1 MEPPEGVVRLVLRRG
16 GALYAPQVGNDNVIR
31 EQLEDA
37 ARRGARPEKA
47 QAALAQVPRLFEEL
61 GALEGQLT
69 RATDDA
75 EATLQAAARHLVAAG
90 GKRIRPTVALLS
102 CGACG
107 GDMAAAVPFGVAA
120 ELTHSAT
127 LLHDDVIDDGP
138 IRRGMPASRVIWGN
152 TVSVL
157 AGDWLLTRSLE
168 ITAGHPAAARA
179 LPALLATMRRLVEG
193 EVKQLSLRGGFRATE
208 QDYFQVIEG
217 KTASLFG
224 WACAAGGWAA
234 GQDGDVPAALGRFG
248 EGIGTAFQL
257 VDDALDYAADPE
269 KLGKRLGADLV
280 EGKATLPLIR
290 ALVAEPPLRAR
301 LAPIADGADPTDEIC
316 LEVIAAVKRTGGVEA
331 ARALAR
337 EHTRSALAALET
349 LPDGPHRRALVES
362 AVMLTERA
370 F

>member
-1 MEPPEGVVRLVLRRG
+1 M
-16 GALYAPQVGNDNVIR
+16 ANDQAIL
-31 EQLEDA
+31 EQLSTTAE
-37 ARRGARPEKA
+37 RGVRPERA
-47 QAALAQVPRLFEEL
+47 QAALARVPRLAEEL
-61 GALEGQLT
+61 GALERELV
-69 RATDDA
+69 RATEDA
-75 EATLQAAARHLVAAG
+75 EERLRDAARHLVGSG
-90 GKRIRPTVALLS
+90 GKRIRPTVTLLA

-107 GDMAAAVPFGVAA
+107 GDMAAAVPFAAAA

-138 IRRGMPASRVIWGN
+138 VRRGRPASRILWGN
-152 TVSVL
+152 AVSVL
-157 AGDWLLTRSLE
+157 SGDWLL
-168 ITAGHPAAARA
+168 ARA
-179 LPALLATMRRLVEG
+179 LEIVAAQPAGRAALPPLLATMRRLVEG
-193 EVKQLSLRGGFRATE
+193 EVLQLSLRGGFQATE
-208 QDYFQVIEG
+208 KDYFAVVDG

-224 WACAAGGWAA
+224 WASSAGGWAA
-234 GQDGDVPAALGRFG
+234 GARPELAGALGAFG

-290 ALVAEPPLRAR
+290 ALAAEPRLKAL
-301 LAPIADGADPTDEIC
+301 LAPIADGREPPEQAAA
-316 LEVIAAVKRTGGVEA
+316 EVIEAVKRSGGVEA

-337 EHTRSALAALET
+337 EHTKAAMAALEKV
-349 LPDGPHRRALVES
+349 PDGPHRRALADA